1 MQGNKKCTDGFSDT
15 SSIGSVLDDADRE
28 VSNLT
33 DRAFRSLCISE
44 DTSFHDSDLALSP
57 DITGQALGT
66 FHQEA
71 VSHNNRKSGIWSQ
84 LPSQGTEH
92 SGWAAT
98 FQQQPKYVQGE
109 EKYPKHSPPLT
120 QAQRRLELPLSGLRS
135 CSKPISKV
143 SSLIRSFDRTETQPC
158 DSRPPPSKPPA
169 LKNPPKFAPPPESG
183 VNFCFDSAF
192 LTVRRVPAEVSN
204 TQKSSHQ
211 PGRNPRE
218 EESPK
223 NPEIACHSSG
233 SLLRTPDHA
242 AGSFEPRFP
251 SPPLKPAK
259 AEPGKGKEWVPRG
272 TFLHSENSA
281 FESWNTHQ
289 PKLLERKDIAET
301 TPESKAPKLYEDM
314 PLLKEPYPAEPKVSP
329 CQGRPNCAQEE
340 NRPASG
346 TQATSGAWCARDP
359 GSQVFPVE
367 GNASQIDPKV
377 KRSQPPWR
385 KPKTGKGGTDGPHGT
400 LEDKKQPNRR
410 SLPLYSKL
418 NPQGQL
424 PENGVS
430 DMPEDSNDHYSPP
443 FNISKLLTPI
453 ISTKHILESSDT
465 QPVEISPPSPG
476 QLNGY
481 QEKEPNEAQSRDSY
495 KSKAPSLLFNLKDV
509 RKRVKSTYSPLPLL
523 KSSDEKSR
531 GKPDGKQ
538 EPVSNGVTLPNGL
551 EEIPPTELLKEMP
564 ADVPSILH
572 SSTQKDPAISSSES
586 FVDSHLTLSSPSASS
601 KSHFSVNGETAERSS
616 NEKEDARGE
625 AEQGPSGSGWHPDSR
640 EHLPRKHLSLKLC
653 TQESETGQSTEKM
666 KPHHLE
672 NGLSRSISQETE
684 PEQEA
689 GLQNLPLSQKFSPGP
704 LSPEEEDVFY
714 SDSQSD
720 FTPCLQTKAK
730 FSTSS
735 SDQSFASFDD
745 QQKVWLTEG
754 PREDRKSHVSAGDK
768 QKEKKETMVE
778 KEESQQRAWSSGH
791 VGVEEHR
798 QEEMER
804 KAQGWSGGRP
814 RKASMEEAN
823 VRGSWMG
830 ADKDTALS
838 HAKDSTPSPA
848 STNKHRLFPIK
859 DNTLR
864 ATPVIKPIILPLLR
878 TVSSEDSLSG
888 GRKESELPRQPWG
901 EDASG
906 LCASESQE
914 MPNTPLSNDLP
925 GTQQKCVE
933 CKGVEEDL
941 VHTSAQDETSQRARK
956 GSSSFLPLVE
966 EGDGI
971 KPHPDTAGEAPAPDK
986 KSRSADSRKL
996 AALQHVPT
1004 IALPPDDFEASPH
1017 SLPPQA
1023 CWEEQDFQSHFLSAP
1038 RAGPSGRRL
1047 VPSEA
1052 ATSPNPSSLGESSTC
1067 SPVASSVWEEASQAA
1082 GEQGLRRR
1090 EPLGPSPWTSPC
1102 STRLSRRE
1110 DMTHGLTW
1118 EAEGSDPQLE
1128 RLADLRTL
1136 SPRGALL
1143 ADAAEKPEPPA
1154 PPERAAT
1161 GKPPA
1166 VPPKTEK
1173 ALRRAKKLAS
1183 KRRKGDQAPEKHIE
1197 AWEGRSFTEDT
1208 LGTERRPA
1216 SPGKGARPRFPVVR
1230 SLPPPMHRHS
1240 VSCGW
1245 EPSGRRPWGPQSL
1258 TPLPPY
1264 PSTQKVLQ
1272 DPQSGQYFVFDVPL
1286 QVKIKTFYDPE
1297 TGKYVKVSVPS
1308 SEESSQ
1314 EPPLQDALA
1323 APYLLYPG
1331 FQPVP
1336 VTSVMPLRCSS
1347 QLAAPTFLRQG
1358 SGHRPQSSQGARLQ
1372 PPPER
1377 LGESTQHASAQHS
1390 GGPLH
1395 SPEEESAEAPSLS
1408 IIATDDLEDFATE
1421 GVS

>member
-1 MQGNKKCTDGFSDT
+1 MQANRKGTDGFSDT

-57 DITGQALGT
+57 DISSQGFGT
-66 FHQEA
+66 FHQET
-71 VSHNNRKSGIWSQ
+71 VSHTNRKSGIWSQ
-84 LPSQGTEH
+84 LPAQDTEH

-109 EKYPKHSPPLT
+109 EKYPKNSPPPT
-120 QAQRRLELPLSGLRS
+120 PVQRRLEVPISGLRS
-135 CSKPISKV
+135 SSKPISKV
-143 SSLIRSFDRTETQPC
+143 SSLIRSFDRTENQPC

-169 LKNPPKFAPPPESG
+169 LKNPPKFALPPEGG

-204 TQKSSHQ
+204 THQSSHQ
-211 PGRNPRE
+211 PGRIPGE
-218 EESPK
+218 QESPK
-223 NPEIACHSSG
+223 NPEVACHSSER
-233 SLLRTPDHA
+233 LLRTPDHVA
-242 AGSFEPRFP
+242 DSFESRFP
-251 SPPLKPAK
+251 TPPLKPAK
-259 AEPGKGKEWVPRG
+259 AEPGRGKEWVPRG

-281 FESWNTHQ
+281 FESWNSHQ
-289 PKLLERKDIAET
+289 PKLPERKDIAET
-301 TPESKAPKLYEDM
+301 IPESKAPKHHEGM
-314 PLLKEPYPAEPKVSP
+314 PLLKKPHPSESKVSP
-329 CQGRPNCAQEE
+329 CQARTNCTQEE
-340 NRPASG
+340 TRSASG
-346 TQATSGAWCARDP
+346 PQSISGAWGDRDP

-367 GNASQIDPKV
+367 GNASQIDPQM
-377 KRSQPPWR
+377 KRSQAPWR
-385 KPKTGKGGTDGPHGT
+385 KPKAGKGGTDGPHDA
-400 LEDKKQPNRR
+400 LEDKKQPNKRG
-410 SLPLYSKL
+410 LPLYSKL

-424 PENGVS
+424 PENGVL
-430 DMPEDSNDHYSPP
+430 DMPEDPNDHYSPP

-453 ISTKHILESSDT
+453 IPTKNVLESSDT
-465 QPVEISPPSPG
+465 QPVEISPSSPG

-523 KSSDEKSR
+523 KSSDEKTR
-531 GKPDGKQ
+531 GKLDNKQ
-538 EPVSNGVTLPNGL
+538 ELVSNGVTLPNGL
-551 EEIPPTELLKEMP
+551 AENPPAELLKERP
-564 ADVPSILH
+564 ASILH
-572 SSTQKDPAISSSES
+572 STTQKDPAVNSTES
-586 FVDSHLTLSSPSASS
+586 LADSHSTLGSPSTSS
-601 KSHFSVNGETAERSS
+601 KTHVCVNGEAAERHS
-616 NEKEDARGE
+616 NEKEDANG
-625 AEQGPSGSGWHPDSR
+625 ASEQGPSEYGWHPDSR
-640 EHLPRKHLSLKLC
+640 ERLPRKHLSLKLSNR
-653 TQESETGQSTEKM
+653 ESETGQATEKM
-666 KPHHLE
+666 KPHQMD
-672 NGLSRSISQETE
+672 NGLSRSISQEME
-684 PEQEA
+684 PEQET
-689 GLQNLPLSQKFSPGP
+689 GLQNLPLNQKSSPGP

-745 QQKVWLTEG
+745 QQKMWFTEG
-754 PREDRKSHVSAGDK
+754 PWEDRKNRVSASDD
-768 QKEKKETMVE
+768 QKDEKETMME
-778 KEESQQRAWSSGH
+778 KDEPQPCALSNGH
-791 VGVEEHR
+791 IGVEEHR
-798 QEEMER
+798 QEEMQR
-804 KAQGWSGGRP
+804 KAQGWSGGTP
-814 RKASMEEAN
+814 RKTSVEEVN
-823 VRGSWMG
+823 FKGSWVR
-830 ADKDTALS
+830 ADKDTALP
-838 HAKDSTPSPA
+838 HAKDSTPLPA
-848 STNKHRLFPIK
+848 SANKHRLFPIK

-888 GRKESELPRQPWG
+888 GHKESELPRQQWG
-901 EDASG
+901 EDAGG

-914 MPNTPLSNDLP
+914 MRKTPLSSNML
-925 GTQQKCVE
+925 GAQQTCVVCE
-933 CKGVEEDL
+933 GVEEDP
-941 VHTSAQDETSQRARK
+941 VHTAVQAETSQQARK
-956 GSSSFLPLVE
+956 GSFSFLPLVE
-966 EGDGI
+966 EEGKM
-971 KPHPDTAGEAPAPDK
+971 KPRPDITGEAPACG
-986 KSRSADSRKL
+986 KSRSADSGKP
-996 AALQHVPT
+996 AAPQHIPT
-1004 IALPPDDFEASPH
+1004 IALPPDDPED
-1017 SLPPQA
+1017 PPSSQPLHTS
-1023 CWEEQDFQSHFLSAP
+1023 WEEQGFQSHFLSAP

-1052 ATSPNPSSLGESSTC
+1052 TTSPNPSSLGESSTC
-1067 SPVASSVWEEASQAA
+1067 SPAASSVWEEAPQAP
-1082 GEQGLRRR
+1082 GEQWLRQ
-1090 EPLGPSPWTSPC
+1090 EPPSPSPWASPGRA
-1102 STRLSRRE
+1102 RLTRRE

-1143 ADAAEKPEPPA
+1143 AEAAEKPEPPA
-1154 PPERAAT
+1154 LLERAA

-1183 KRRKGDQAPEKHIE
+1183 KRRKSDQVPEKHTE
-1197 AWEGRSFTEDT
+1197 AWEGQSFTEDT
-1208 LGTERRPA
+1208 QGMERRPV
-1216 SPGKGARPRFPVVR
+1216 SPGKGPRPRFPAVR
-1230 SLPPPMHRHS
+1230 SLPPPTHRHS

-1245 EPSGRRPWGPQSL
+1245 ESSGRRPWGPQPL

-1264 PSTQKVLQ
+1264 PATQKVLQ

-1308 SEESSQ
+1308 SEDASS

-1331 FQPVP
+1331 FRPVP

-1358 SGHRPQSSQGARLQ
+1358 GSSHRPQSSQGARLQ

-1377 LGESTQHASAQHS
+1377 LGESTQHASAQRPR
-1390 GGPLH
+1390 GPPH
-1395 SPEEESAEAPSLS
+1395 SPEEEGAEAPSLS
-1408 IIATDDLEDFATE
+1408 IISTDDLEDFATE

>member
-44 DTSFHDSDLALSP
+44 SFHDSDLTLSP
-57 DITGQALGT
+57 DITTQGFGT
-66 FHQEA
+66 FHQGT
-71 VSHNNRKSGIWSQ
+71 VSHTNRKSGIWSQ

-109 EKYPKHSPPLT
+109 EKYPKNSPPT
-120 QAQRRLELPLSGLRS
+120 TPAQRRLEVPISGLRS
-135 CSKPISKV
+135 SSKPISKV
-143 SSLIRSFDRTETQPC
+143 SSLIRSFDRTENQPC

-169 LKNPPKFAPPPESG
+169 LKNPSKFAPPPEGG

-192 LTVRRVPAEVSN
+192 LTVRRVPAEASN
-204 TQKSSHQ
+204 THPSSHQ
-211 PGRNPRE
+211 PGRVSGE
-218 EESPK
+218 QESPK
-223 NPEIACHSSG
+223 NPEVACHSSD
-233 SLLRTPDHA
+233 SHLQTPDRMVD
-242 AGSFEPRFP
+242 SFEPRFP

-259 AEPGKGKEWVPRG
+259 AEPGRGKELAPRG

-281 FESWNTHQ
+281 FESWTSHQ
-289 PKLLERKDIAET
+289 PKLPERKDIAET
-301 TPESKAPKLYEDM
+301 IPESKAPKHYEDM
-314 PLLKEPYPAEPKVSP
+314 PLLKEPHPSESKVFP
-329 CQGRPNCAQEE
+329 CQGPANCAQEE
-340 NRPASG
+340 TRSASG
-346 TQATSGAWCARDP
+346 SQSTSGTWGARDP

-367 GNASQIDPKV
+367 GNASQIDPQM

-385 KPKTGKGGTDGPHGT
+385 KPKTGKGGTDGPHDT

-410 SLPLYSKL
+410 GLPLYSKL

-424 PENGVS
+424 PENDVL

-443 FNISKLLTPI
+443 FNISELLTPI
-453 ISTKHILESSDT
+453 IPTKHVLESSDT
-465 QPVEISPPSPG
+465 QPVEIIPSPPG

-481 QEKEPNEAQSRDSY
+481 QEKEPSEAQSRDSY

-523 KSSDEKSR
+523 KSFDEKTR
-531 GKPDGKQ
+531 GKLDGKQ

-551 EEIPPTELLKEMP
+551 EENPPTQLLKEMP
-564 ADVPSILH
+564 ADAPSILH
-572 SSTQKDPAISSSES
+572 SSTQKDPAINSSES
-586 FVDSHLTLSSPSASS
+586 FADNHLTLGSPSASS
-601 KSHFSVNGETAERSS
+601 KTHFSVNGETTERSR
-616 NEKEDARGE
+616 NKKEDANGVS
-625 AEQGPSGSGWHPDSR
+625 EQGPSESGWHPDAR
-640 EHLPRKHLSLKLC
+640 EHLPRKHLSLKLHNR
-653 TQESETGQSTEKM
+653 ESETGQATEKM
-666 KPHHLE
+666 KPHQLE

-684 PEQEA
+684 PEQEM
-689 GLQNLPLSQKFSPGP
+689 GLQNLPLNQKFSPGP

-745 QQKVWLTEG
+745 QHKMWFTEG
-754 PREDRKSHVSAGDK
+754 PREDRKSRVSAGDD
-768 QKEKKETMVE
+768 QKDEKETVME
-778 KEESQQRAWSSGH
+778 KDEPQQCALSNGRT
-791 VGVEEHR
+791 GVEEHG
-798 QEEMER
+798 QEEIQR
-804 KAQGWSGGRP
+804 KAQGWSGGTP
-814 RKASMEEAN
+814 GKASVEEVN
-823 VRGSWMG
+823 FRGSWVG
-830 ADKDTALS
+830 VDKDTALP
-838 HAKDSTPSPA
+838 HAKDSAPLPA
-848 STNKHRLFPIK
+848 CTNKHRLFPLK

-878 TVSSEDSLSG
+878 TVSSEDSLVG
-888 GRKESELPRQPWG
+888 GHKENELPRQQWG
-901 EDASG
+901 EDAGG
-906 LCASESQE
+906 LCASESQK
-914 MPNTPLSNDLP
+914 MLTTPLSSN
-925 GTQQKCVE
+925 TQQTCVVCE
-933 CKGVEEDL
+933 VGEEDPA
-941 VHTSAQDETSQRARK
+941 HTAAQAEISQQARK
-956 GSSSFLPLVE
+956 GSFSFLPLVE
-966 EGDGI
+966 EEGKI
-971 KPHPDTAGEAPAPDK
+971 KPPPDITGEAPARA
-986 KSRSADSRKL
+986 KSGSVESGNL
-996 AALQHVPT
+996 AAPQHIPT
-1004 IALPPDDFEASPH
+1004 IALPPDDLEDPPH
-1017 SLPPQA
+1017 SLPLHT
-1023 CWEEQDFQSHFLSAP
+1023 CWEEQGFQGHFLSAP

-1082 GEQGLRRR
+1082 GEQWLHQ
-1090 EPLGPSPWTSPC
+1090 EPPGPRPWASPGRA
-1102 STRLSRRE
+1102 RLTRRE

-1128 RLADLRTL
+1128 RLANLRTL
-1136 SPRGALL
+1136 SPRGTLL
-1143 ADAAEKPEPPA
+1143 ADTAEKPEPPA
-1154 PPERAAT
+1154 LLERAAA

-1183 KRRKGDQAPEKHIE
+1183 KRRKSDQAPEKHTE
-1197 AWEGRSFTEDT
+1197 AWEVKSFTEDT
-1208 LGTERRPA
+1208 QGTELRPV
-1216 SPGKGARPRFPVVR
+1216 SPGKGPRLRFPAVR
-1230 SLPPPMHRHS
+1230 SLPPPTHRHS

-1245 EPSGRRPWGPQSL
+1245 ETEGRRPWGLQHPMPQS
-1258 TPLPPY
+1258 PY
-1264 PSTQKVLQ
+1264 PATQKVLQ

-1286 QVKIKTFYDPE
+1286 QVKVKTFYDPE

-1308 SEESSQ
+1308 SEEASS

-1336 VTSVMPLRCSS
+1336 VTLMPLRCSS

-1372 PPPER
+1372 PPPEH
-1377 LGESTQHASAQHS
+1377 LGESTQHASAPRPC
-1390 GGPLH
+1390 GPPH
-1395 SPEEESAEAPSLS
+1395 SPEEEGAEAPSLS
-1408 IIATDDLEDFATE
+1408 IISTDDLEDFATE

>member
-44 DTSFHDSDLALSP
+44 DASFHDSDLALSP
-57 DITGQALGT
+57 DSSSQTLGT
-66 FHQEA
+66 FHQET
-71 VSHNNRKSGIWSQ
+71 VSHTNRKSGICSQ

-109 EKYPKHSPPLT
+109 EKYPKNSPPST
-120 QAQRRLELPLSGLRS
+120 PAQRRLEVPISGLRS
-135 CSKPISKV
+135 SGKPISKV
-143 SSLIRSFDRTETQPC
+143 SSLIRSFDRTEIQPC

-169 LKNPPKFAPPPESG
+169 LKKNPKFAPLPESG

-211 PGRNPRE
+211 PGKSPGE
-218 EESPK
+218 QESPK
-223 NPEIACHSSG
+223 NPEIACHGSD
-233 SLLRTPDHA
+233 SLLRTPEHV
-242 AGSFEPRFP
+242 AGSFEPRFS
-251 SPPLKPAK
+251 SPTLKPAK
-259 AEPGKGKEWVPRG
+259 GEPGRGKEWVPRG

-289 PKLLERKDIAET
+289 PKLLERKDTAET
-301 TPESKAPKLYEDM
+301 TPEGKAPKLYEDM
-314 PLLKEPYPAEPKVSP
+314 PLLKEPNPAESKVSP
-329 CQGRPNCAQEE
+329 CQSRDNCAQEE
-340 NRPASG
+340 NKSTSR
-346 TQATSGAWCARDP
+346 TQSTSGAWGTRDP

-367 GNASQIDPKV
+367 GNALQIDPQV
-377 KRSQPPWR
+377 KCSQAPWR
-385 KPKTGKGGTDGPHGT
+385 KPKTGKGGTDGPHDA

-410 SLPLYSKL
+410 SLPLYPKL

-424 PENGVS
+424 PENGVL
-430 DMPEDSNDHYSPP
+430 DMPEDSSDHYTPP

-453 ISTKHILESSDT
+453 ISTKHVLESSDT
-465 QPVEISPPSPG
+465 QPVETSPSPPG

-481 QEKEPNEAQSRDSY
+481 QKGPNEAQSRDSY

-523 KSSDEKSR
+523 KNFDEKTR
-531 GKPDGKQ
+531 DKLDGKQ

-551 EEIPPTELLKEMP
+551 GENPPAELFKETP
-564 ADVPSILH
+564 ADAPSVLH
-572 SSTQKDPAISSSES
+572 SSTQKDPAINPSES
-586 FVDSHLTLSSPSASS
+586 LVDSHPALPLCSPSADS
-601 KSHFSVNGETAERSS
+601 KSHFCVNGEAAERSS
-616 NEKEDARGE
+616 DEKEDANAE
-625 AEQGPSGSGWHPDSR
+625 AEQAPSECGPHADSR
-640 EHLPRKHLSLKLC
+640 ERLPRKHLSLKLC
-653 TQESETGQSTEKM
+653 NRESETEKK
-666 KPHHLE
+666 KPHQLE

-684 PEQEA
+684 PEQEV
-689 GLQNLPLSQKFSPGP
+689 GLQNPPLNQKFSPGP

-720 FTPCLQTKAK
+720 FTPCRQTKAK

-745 QQKVWLTEG
+745 QQQKMWFTEG
-754 PREDRKSHVSAGDK
+754 PPEDRKSHVSAGNS
-768 QKEKKETMVE
+768 QKDEKETVMEKKVP
-778 KEESQQRAWSSGH
+778 QQRASSNGH
-791 VGVEEHR
+791 TGVEDHR
-798 QEEMER
+798 QEEMQR
-804 KAQGWSGGRP
+804 KAQGWEGGRP
-814 RKASMEEAN
+814 RRESMEEVN

-830 ADKDTALS
+830 DDKDTALS
-838 HAKDSTPSPA
+838 HAKDSTTLPA
-848 STNKHRLFPIK
+848 SSNKHRLFPIK

-878 TVSSEDSLSG
+878 TVSSEESLSG
-888 GRKESELPRQPWG
+888 GHKENEFPRQPWG
-901 EDASG
+901 EDTGG

-914 MPNTPLSNDLP
+914 MPNTPLSNSMP
-925 GTQQKCVE
+925 GTQQKCVVCE
-933 CKGVEEDL
+933 DVEEDP
-941 VHTSAQDETSQRARK
+941 VHTAAQDETFQQGRK
-956 GSSSFLPLVE
+956 GSFSFQSLVE
-966 EGDGI
+966 EGHGI
-971 KPHPDTAGEAPAPDK
+971 KPHPDIIDEALTCDK
-986 KSRSADSRKL
+986 KIRSADSRKL
-996 AALQHVPT
+996 APPQHIPT
-1004 IALPPDDFEASPH
+1004 ISLPPDDLEEPTP
-1017 SLPPQA
+1017 SLPPHT

-1038 RAGPSGRRL
+1038 RAGPPGRRL
-1047 VPSEA
+1047 VPNEA

-1067 SPVASSVWEEASQAA
+1067 SPVASSVWEEASQST
-1082 GEQGLRRR
+1082 GELGLHR
-1090 EPLGPSPWTSPC
+1090 EPLCPSPWASPG
-1102 STRLSRRE
+1102 SIRFTRRE

-1118 EAEGSDPQLE
+1118 EAEGSDAQLE
-1128 RLADLRTL
+1128 HLPHLRTL
-1136 SPRGALL
+1136 SPKGVLL
-1143 ADAAEKPEPPA
+1143 ADAAENPEPSA
-1154 PPERAAT
+1154 LQERAA

-1183 KRRKGDQAPEKHIE
+1183 KRRKGDQVPGKHTE
-1197 AWEGRSFTEDT
+1197 AWEGKSFTEDT
-1208 LGTERRPA
+1208 QGTERRPV
-1216 SPGKGARPRFPVVR
+1216 SPEKGSRPRFPAVR
-1230 SLPPPMHRHS
+1230 SLPPPRHRHS

-1245 EPSGRRPWGPQSL
+1245 EPTGRRPWGHQSL

-1264 PSTQKVLQ
+1264 PATQKVLQ

-1308 SEESSQ
+1308 SEEASS

-1323 APYLLYPG
+1323 TPYLLYPG
-1331 FQPVP
+1331 FRPVP
-1336 VTSVMPLRCSS
+1336 VTSLMPLRCSS

-1358 SGHRPQSSQGARLQ
+1358 PSHRPQSSQGARLQ
-1372 PPPER
+1372 LPPEH
-1377 LGESTQHASAQHS
+1377 LGESTQHASGQLPR
-1390 GGPLH
+1390 GPPH
-1395 SPEEESAEAPSLS
+1395 SPEEEGSEAPGLN
-1408 IIATDDLEDFATE
+1408 IISTNDLEDFATE